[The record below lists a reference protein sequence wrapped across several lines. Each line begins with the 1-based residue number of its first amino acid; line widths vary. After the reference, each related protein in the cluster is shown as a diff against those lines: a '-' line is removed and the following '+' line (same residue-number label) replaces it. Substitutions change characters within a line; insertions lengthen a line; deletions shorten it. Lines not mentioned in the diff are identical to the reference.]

1 MTIFNKNID
10 IYLYS
15 IYTKNDMQ
23 NAAFNNY
30 TKKKDMWLYVVVV
43 VVVVVVDL
51 FLIRIS
57 LSIS

>member
-30 TKKKDMWLYVVVV
+30 TKKKRYVA
-43 VVVVVVDL
+43 L
-51 FLIRIS
+51 CRRRS
-57 LSIS
+57 RRCCCC